1 MRLYLESASSAE
13 GAAGIRNAIICDY
26 IFSTLH
32 LPQVPISLL
41 LPTRP
46 RPSPR
51 QSGHLSAPPA
61 PSSVPAS
68 LPLLLPPPP
77 HSPGPRRRPDG
88 AVTSVV
94 TPRPTPLPPCLAFR
108 APEEGRPLGAATM
121 DLWLGGLREE
131 PGARAP
137 PGSPGMDVP
146 LRRLWLSGDGRS
158 FWAGFALVVAFGA
171 WEGASSVNSKL
182 LRCKIFHGR
191 PYSFI
196 EFLPL
201 SVEWFD
207 RNVSRYLQNLPVL
220 TGVESFPEN
229 ISFEEAARCEL
240 RWQ

>member
-77 HSPGPRRRPDG
+77 HSPVPRRRPDG
-88 AVTSVV
+88 AVTTVV

-137 PGSPGMDVP
+137 PGIPMV
-146 LRRLWLSGDGRS
+146 
-158 FWAGFALVVAFGA
+158 
-171 WEGASSVNSKL
+171 SKL
-182 LRCKIFHGR
+182 QTSLFLLFMKSVYR
-191 PYSFI
+191 PVQLTLNCDSGQEVLLGLDSQI
-196 EFLPL
+196 L
-201 SVEWFD
+201 S
-207 RNVSRYLQNLPVL
+207 
-220 TGVESFPEN
+220 
-229 ISFEEAARCEL
+229 
-240 RWQ
+240 